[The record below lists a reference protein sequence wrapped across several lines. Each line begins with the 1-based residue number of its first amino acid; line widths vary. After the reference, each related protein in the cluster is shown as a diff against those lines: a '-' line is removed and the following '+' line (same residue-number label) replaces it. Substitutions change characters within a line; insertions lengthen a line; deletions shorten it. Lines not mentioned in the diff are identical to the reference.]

1 MPKSVLGNVQAQAG
15 LLFGPSSPKKIS
27 SLIPKTVW
35 GNFRQ
40 TQPNTDFD
48 TVADIYVGLFS
59 GPRCPE
65 EIEVISGPRC
75 PEQFST
81 LMLKTVLGYVSVEA
95 IQNIFQQ

>member
-15 LLFGPSSPKKIS
+15 LLLGPSSPTQIS
-27 SLIPKTVW
+27 SLISTFVL
-35 GNFRQ
+35 GNFRP
-40 TQPNTDFD
+40 TQPNTEFD
-48 TVADIYVGLFS
+48 TAADIYVGLFS

-65 EIEVISGPRC
+65 EIEVISGPLC